1 MMCIM
6 NMLTGQTPLFGEWG
20 EFGIRENAMQIM
32 MHGYAD
38 PDYAKEPRFVKITP
52 TPENW
57 GFTGAGFSMEFTA
70 KPGVVTVGH
79 FIDDK
84 ESGWRML
91 ISRGEAL
98 DAGESI
104 PCEDVTLILR
114 TETPITEYVRKILL
128 TGFDHHAIICYGDV
142 TRELSWVADLMGI
155 STSRI

>member
-1 MMCIM
+1 
-6 NMLTGQTPLFGEWG
+6 
-20 EFGIRENAMQIM
+20 
-32 MHGYAD
+32 
-38 PDYAKEPRFVKITP
+38 
-52 TPENW
+52 
-57 GFTGAGFSMEFTA
+57 MEFTA
-70 KPGVVTVGH
+70 KPGPVTVGH

-142 TRELSWVADLMGI
+142 TRELGWVADLMGI
-155 STSRI
+155 STSRV